1 MNDEQEL
8 RDRLRAIEVPA
19 SRIEIDGLVRAGR
32 RRAFRRRSVAG
43 AGGVALATAL
53 LLTAPSILT
62 TAGTRPDA
70 APAGAPRGA
79 TGPSAGAGITATASA
94 GPCQPG
100 ELPLPAGMRN
110 VTAAGVDPTGRYV
123 VGNEVVGQ
131 DFRPVLWTDGQPQ
144 ALPVR
149 GRSVEV
155 TAVNASGVAVGLVED
170 GRQEY
175 VFRYQQGAS
184 TRLRTPP
191 GNWHVYPRPA
201 INAAGDVVINAEPSG
216 NSGGEDSVVLL
227 WRAGS
232 TEAVKLPL
240 PAGANAFDIT
250 DDGTVVGALYQDGV
264 ASAAYAW
271 DQQGRGRKLA
281 APAGETAAG
290 YAAQGDWATGGTW
303 PSRSA
308 ALWNLRTGALTRL
321 TTDGPGDAVNAS
333 GWLVAGGVLV
343 RDGSAVE
350 LRLPGGQS
358 GLAVAA
364 SDTGLVVG
372 LARPGG
378 DDAENSGPALWR
390 C

>member
-8 RDRLRAIEVPA
+8 RDRLRAIQVPA

-53 LLTAPSILT
+53 LLTAPSVLT
-62 TAGTRPDA
+62 TAGARPDA
-70 APAGAPRGA
+70 APVGASPAA
-79 TGPSAGAGITATASA
+79 TGPTGGGTTAAASPA
-94 GPCQPG
+94 SCQPS
-100 ELPLPAGMRN
+100 ELPLPSGMRN

-123 VGNEVVGQ
+123 VGNDVVGQ
-131 DFRPVLWTDGQPQ
+131 DFRPVLWTDGKPQ
-144 ALPVR
+144 ALPVP

-155 TAVNASGVAVGLVED
+155 TAVNAAGVAVGLVQD

-175 VFRYQQGAS
+175 VFRYQSGAS

-201 INAAGDVVINAEPSG
+201 INAAGDVVINAEPTG

-227 WRAGS
+227 WRAGA
-232 TEAVKLPL
+232 TQAVRLPL
-240 PAGANAFDIT
+240 PDGANAFDIT
-250 DDGTVVGALYQDGV
+250 DDGTIVGALYRDGV

-271 DQQGRGRKLA
+271 DQQGKGRKLA

-290 YAAQGDWATGGTW
+290 YAAHGDWATGGLW

-333 GWLVAGGVLV
+333 GWVVAAGVLL
-343 RDGSAVE
+343 RDGAAVE
-350 LRLPGGQS
+350 LRVPGGRT
-358 GLAVAA
+358 GLAVAV

-372 LARPGG
+372 LARPG
-378 DDAENSGPALWR
+378 DDGAENAGPRVWR